1 MVLSHL
7 QLNYISLWVQLHG
20 LLLEYQYPDLAEH
33 MGQIMGILERV
44 DWEDYIPR
52 NIRFLRV
59 RVRVDPWMPLTA
71 GFMLRLDDGSRTW
84 VQCRYERV
92 HKLCTQR
99 RLIGHLR
106 SQCNESMDMIER
118 MLIR

>member
-1 MVLSHL
+1 
-7 QLNYISLWVQLHG
+7 
-20 LLLEYQYPDLAEH
+20 

-44 DWEDYIPR
+44 DWEDCIPR

-92 HKLCTQR
+92 HKLCTWCG
-99 RLIGHLR
+99 LIGHMR
-106 SQCNESMDMIER
+106 GRCNESMDEIER
-118 MLIR
+118 MLIRQRNRIQHMH